1 MMMHFPDTSF
11 LCALY
16 RTQVN
21 SPKADAFMAGL
32 VGPLRVSSLL
42 LLEFRQSVRLQI
54 RLHGNDRTKGFPQN
68 EGLQMLR
75 DLQVDLNAGILST
88 LPLDWADVHQRAESL
103 SGAHTLAGGHRLAD
117 ILHVATALHLGA
129 GDFLTFDANQKK
141 LAEVEGLVVPV

>member
-1 MMMHFPDTSF
+1 MHFPDTSF

-54 RLHGNDRTKGFPQN
+54 RLHGNDRTKGFSQI

-75 DLQVDLNAGILST
+75 DLQIDLNAGILSI
-88 LPLDWADVHQRAESL
+88 LPVDWADVHQRAEAL
-103 SGAHTLAGGHRLAD
+103 SGTHTPAGGHRLAD
-117 ILHVATALHLGA
+117 ILHVATALHLGS
-129 GDFLTFDANQKK
+129 DEFLTFDGNQKK
-141 LAEVEGLVVPV
+141 LAKSEGLVVPV

>member
-1 MMMHFPDTSF
+1 MHFPDTSF

-21 SPKADAFMAGL
+21 SSKADAFMAGL

-54 RLHGNDRTKGFPQN
+54 RLHGNESTKGFSQN

-75 DLQVDLNAGILST
+75 DLQIDLNAGILSI
-88 LPLDWADVHQRAESL
+88 LPVDWADVHQRAEAL
-103 SGAHTLAGGHRLAD
+103 SGTHTPAGGHRLAD
-117 ILHVATALHLGA
+117 ILHVATALHLGS
-129 GDFLTFDANQKK
+129 GEFLTFDSNQRR
-141 LAEVEGLVVPV
+141 LAEAEGLVVPV